1 MTATVPVEEVIDPAL
16 PICDPHHHLWDRH
29 GNRYLL
35 DELLAD
41 TGQADARGA
50 RHNVR
55 STVFVECASMYRA
68 DGPEPLRP
76 VGETE
81 FVNGIAAM
89 SASGGYG
96 DTRVA
101 AGIVSFADLCLGAAV
116 REVLQAHIDAARG
129 RFRGIR
135 HAAGWHASEQI
146 RNSHS
151 NPVEHLLLDATF
163 REGFAQLAPLGLS
176 FDAWLFHPQLPE
188 LTDLAR
194 AFPDTT
200 IVLDHFGGP
209 LGIGPYAGQA
219 DAVYADWKRDI
230 DALARCPNVVAKLG
244 GLAMPINGF
253 DWHKRAAEAHVAA
266 TGRRH
271 GTVLPAHHRAFR
283 PRALHV
289 REQLPRGQGVVLVPG
304 VVEQLQAAG
313 GRLQCRREG
322 GAVPRHRRARVPAA
336 CLTLWSVN
344 ANEIHSHL
352 MNQRLDELDDGA
364 HATVRGVSASSPDL
378 DAAMLRRLAELG
390 FIAGEPVQVL
400 RRGPGGRDP
409 LAVRVGDTLFALR
422 RAEAR
427 CIEVQVD

>member
-1 MTATVPVEEVIDPAL
+1 MTAPIEEVIEPGL
-16 PICDPHHHLWDRH
+16 PIIDPHHHLWHRNGH
-29 GNRYLL
+29 RYLI

-41 TGQADARGA
+41 TGQADVHGA

-55 STVFVECASMYRA
+55 ATVFVECASMYRA
-68 DGPEPLRP
+68 VGVPALRP

-101 AGIVSFADLCLGAAV
+101 AGIVGFADLCLGGAV
-116 REVLQAHIDAARG
+116 REVLEAHIGAAGG

-135 HAAGWHASEQI
+135 HAAGWHVSEQI

-151 NPVEHLLLDATF
+151 DPIEHLLLDANF

-219 DAVYADWKRDI
+219 DSVYADWRRDI
-230 DALARCPNVVAKLG
+230 DVLAKCPNVVAKLG
-244 GLAMPINGF
+244 GIHMPVNGF
-253 DWHKRAAEAHVAA
+253 GWHKREPLPTSQQLAEATARYHLHTIERFGPERCMFESNFPVDKVSCSYLVLWNSFKRVAA
-266 TGRRH
+266 GFS
-271 GTVLPAHHRAFR
+271 ASEKA
-283 PRALHV
+283 ALFHDT
-289 REQLPRGQGVVLVPG
+289 
-304 VVEQLQAAG
+304 A
-313 GRLQCRREG
+313 
-322 GAVPRHRRARVPAA
+322 ARVY
-336 CLTLWSVN
+336 
-344 ANEIHSHL
+344 
-352 MNQRLDELDDGA
+352 RL
-364 HATVRGVSASSPDL
+364 
-378 DAAMLRRLAELG
+378 
-390 FIAGEPVQVL
+390 
-400 RRGPGGRDP
+400 
-409 LAVRVGDTLFALR
+409 
-422 RAEAR
+422 
-427 CIEVQVD
+427 